1 MAYRSLVSVLDLPV
15 EEEDQLLDFS
25 DWYLPQ
31 VEEGG
36 FKSDA
41 LKGTSAL
48 LLFYEASTR
57 TRASFELAGK
67 MLGSDTIN
75 VSEKGSSAEKGE
87 SVVDTALTLNAM
99 DHNVVVLRHHSADAA
114 ELFARHFERATLNAG
129 AGRGQHPTQALLD
142 ALVLRRE
149 GLLERGRHVAIV
161 GDIKHSRVMR
171 SDVQLFLRRGINV
184 TLVAPPTLMPD
195 GWDALGAGFWAADEQ
210 GYGRLAWETELD
222 RVLPQV
228 DAIIMLRMQR
238 ERMEQ
243 AHITSLDEF
252 SKLYGLYGSRLK
264 MLRPG
269 SVIMHPGPVNRGVE
283 VSEETFRDSR
293 SRINQQVTAGVAVRC
308 ALLCWAC
315 GRIPAGYNGGRL

>member
-1 MAYRSLVSVLDLPV
+1 MAYRSLVSVLDLSV
-15 EEEDQLLDFS
+15 QEEDSLLDFS
-25 DWYLPQ
+25 DWFLPQ
-31 VEEGG
+31 IEEGG

-75 VSEKGSSAEKGE
+75 ISEKGSSAEKGE
-87 SVVDTALTLNAM
+87 SVVDTAMTLNAM
-99 DHNVVVLRHHSADAA
+99 DHNVVVVRHHSADAVA
-114 ELFARHFERATLNAG
+114 LFAKYFERATLNAG

-142 ALVLRRE
+142 ALVMRRA
-149 GLLERGRHVAIV
+149 GQLERGKHVAIV

-171 SDVQLFLRRGINV
+171 SDVMLLLRRGINV

-195 GWDALGAGFWAADEQ
+195 GWEALDADFWASDAS
-210 GYGRLAWETELD
+210 GYGSLNWETELD
-222 RVLPQV
+222 RVLPDV
-228 DAIIMLRMQR
+228 NAIIMLRMQK

-243 AHITSLDEF
+243 AHITNLDEY

-264 MLRPG
+264 QLNAQAI
-269 SVIMHPGPVNRGVE
+269 IMHPGPVNRGIE
-283 VSEETFRDSR
+283 VNDETFRDSR
-293 SRINQQVTAGVAVRC
+293 SRINEQVTAGVAVRC
-308 ALLCWAC
+308 ALLCWCC
-315 GRIPAGYNGGRL
+315 GRIPANYNGGGL